1 MCPLGNLGIEKN
13 VRKDNALMKQG
24 SKFTARREK
33 NKREEEQER
42 ENESHQRR

>member
-1 MCPLGNLGIEKN
+1 MSSGIFRDRKN